1 MNQPRKTRYGSLDSY
16 VVDAGRAQTPSAL
29 AILCHG
35 FGAPGSDLVG
45 IAGEW
50 IEALGKTAESF
61 RFIFPIAP
69 HSLDELGMPS
79 GRAWWM
85 LNMTRM
91 MDAIQAQQFEELHHE
106 TPPGLE
112 ESRRAL
118 SELVNAARDELADQ
132 RGCDADAIPFAL
144 GGFSQGAMLAMDTAL
159 RGPIP
164 APDLLIQFSG
174 SVICQDEWTESL
186 SRLQQTPVY
195 QSHGTQDPILPF
207 QSAERLRD
215 LLAAAGVDLQFH
227 PFFGPHTIDGQAIAS
242 TAIALQQLVDPPP
255 HGNPTP

>member
-1 MNQPRKTRYGSLDSY
+1 MNQPRKQRYGSLDSY
-16 VVDAGRAQTPSAL
+16 VIDAGQAQTPAAL
-29 AILCHG
+29 VILCHG
-35 FGAPGSDLVG
+35 YGAPGSDLVG

-50 IEALGKTAESF
+50 AETLGESAERF

-69 HSLDELGMPS
+69 HSLDELGLPS

-85 LNMTRM
+85 LNMARM
-91 MDAIQAQQFEELHHE
+91 MDAIQAQQFDELHHE

-118 SELVNAARDELADQ
+118 SQLVNAAREELAEQ
-132 RGCDADAIPFAL
+132 RGCDVDAIRFAL

-164 APDLLIQFSG
+164 APELLIQFSG
-174 SVICQDEWTESL
+174 SVVCQSEWTESL
-186 SRLQQTPVY
+186 SRLQKTRVY

-215 LLAAAGVDLQFH
+215 LLLAADVDLEFH
-227 PFFGPHTIDGQAIAS
+227 PFFGPHTIDGEAIAS
-242 TAIALQQLVDPPP
+242 TAIALQQLLAPPS
-255 HGNPTP
+255 HGNTAP